1 MSYEIKATPP
11 TLDASASTIEQNAAT
26 VAKELQAIQEMLTT
40 LRRTFV
46 GQRASSFFKQYDTS
60 SQEMQELN
68 EILRSFAAEMRATAQ
83 RLRAADQG

>member
-1 MSYEIKATPP
+1 MTYEIKATPP
-11 TLDASASTIEQNAAT
+11 ALDASASIIEQNAASI
-26 VAKELQAIQEMLTT
+26 AKELQAVQELLTT

-60 SQEMQELN
+60 YQEMQEMN
-68 EILRSFAAEMRATAQ
+68 EILRSFAAELRAAAQ